1 MSKRVLIYTH
11 TFSPHTQTFIYNDVV
26 GLSKNNQVLVACLE
40 LQNTKKFPFEN
51 TRLLA
56 YKRSWLYQRIWGRL
70 YLFNLSM
77 NYKNRIFRKQ
87 LNELIQSFKPDIIHC
102 HFGPEGL
109 RIVDNLKEFC
119 GPVIFNFHG
128 FDASSQIRES
138 LIYTRRL
145 KALFRKPNIFPTAT
159 SKSLLE
165 HLSTWGIE
173 SENSRPIY
181 SGVDTDFFRRNKH
194 TTLEDSFTFIQVAGF
209 REKKGHIYTLKAF
222 KRFSNSFPEKSFK
235 LILIGSGEREK
246 ELNLLC
252 EQLGIKSQVVF
263 LGWASPEQVKL
274 NLEKANCFIHPS
286 ITPSNG
292 DMESTT
298 VAIMEAMSME
308 LPIIATYHS
317 GIPELVESGTHG
329 ILVEEKNIGQ
339 YVDAM
344 NRILDWGLQPQNRQ
358 RIIDH
363 FSQAKRLKE
372 LQAFYDFAIEQ
383 MHNKKSK

>member
-1 MSKRVLIYTH
+1 
-11 TFSPHTQTFIYNDVV
+11 
-26 GLSKNNQVLVACLE
+26 
-40 LQNTKKFPFEN
+40 
-51 TRLLA
+51 
-56 YKRSWLYQRIWGRL
+56 
-70 YLFNLSM
+70 
-77 NYKNRIFRKQ
+77 
-87 LNELIQSFKPDIIHC
+87 
-102 HFGPEGL
+102 
-109 RIVDNLKEFC
+109 
-119 GPVIFNFHG
+119 
-128 FDASSQIRES
+128 
-138 LIYTRRL
+138 
-145 KALFRKPNIFPTAT
+145 
-159 SKSLLE
+159 
-165 HLSTWGIE
+165 
-173 SENSRPIY
+173 
-181 SGVDTDFFRRNKH
+181 
-194 TTLEDSFTFIQVAGF
+194 FIQVAGF